1 MIKKNNVYKY
11 FYIFLSSH
19 LLIWTVIPSI
29 SNVNLPL
36 DTIEALAWG
45 SNLDWGFNKHPPLS
59 AFAVEVVYRIFGN
72 QDWAYYILS
81 QIFVVFSFIVIFKLS
96 LHLFNNPNYALLSIF
111 LLEGIFFYNFTTPEF
126 NVNIAQLPFWALTIY
141 FSYRCIKHNKIT
153 DFILLGL
160 FIGLGIL
167 SKYLFLY
174 LVAGVKLLFL
184 YLIFKKKKLNLFYL
198 LIPGLITLAVIMPHL
213 MWLYENNFTTIRYG
227 FNRTGGI
234 GSLSDHIFL
243 PVFFIF
249 KQIGLLLPILIMSYF
264 LIKKMKKIKINFSE
278 NNVFVFF
285 MFLVPIILIVLTSIL
300 FGVKIRTMWMTPFY
314 LLAGVFII
322 EILKKHL
329 NIKSLNKFYVSFL
342 FFFFLSPILYLLVSL
357 NNDHK
362 RTDYPGKE
370 IARLVQNKWDN
381 NFTNEIKI
389 VIGDEWYAG
398 NLSYHLYSRP
408 VWINDFKEKSSSVA
422 NDEGVI
428 YTGNPKIL
436 KKICPGVFGTIRP
449 VGYCMIGRK

>member
-1 MIKKNNVYKY
+1 
-11 FYIFLSSH
+11 
-19 LLIWTVIPSI
+19 
-29 SNVNLPL
+29 
-36 DTIEALAWG
+36 
-45 SNLDWGFNKHPPLS
+45 
-59 AFAVEVVYRIFGN
+59 
-72 QDWAYYILS
+72 
-81 QIFVVFSFIVIFKLS
+81 
-96 LHLFNNPNYALLSIF
+96 
-111 LLEGIFFYNFTTPEF
+111 
-126 NVNIAQLPFWALTIY
+126 
-141 FSYRCIKHNKIT
+141 
-153 DFILLGL
+153 
-160 FIGLGIL
+160 
-167 SKYLFLY
+167 
-174 LVAGVKLLFL
+174 
-184 YLIFKKKKLNLFYL
+184 
-198 LIPGLITLAVIMPHL
+198 MPHL
-213 MWLYENNFTTIRYG
+213 IWLYENNFTTIRYG

-243 PVFFIF
+243 PIFFIF

-264 LIKKMKKIKINFSE
+264 LIKKIKKIKINFSE

>member
-322 EILKKHL
+322 E
-329 NIKSLNKFYVSFL
+329 
-342 FFFFLSPILYLLVSL
+342 FF
-357 NNDHK
+357 K
-362 RTDYPGKE
+362 
-370 IARLVQNKWDN
+370 
-381 NFTNEIKI
+381 
-389 VIGDEWYAG
+389 
-398 NLSYHLYSRP
+398 
-408 VWINDFKEKSSSVA
+408 
-422 NDEGVI
+422 
-428 YTGNPKIL
+428 
-436 KKICPGVFGTIRP
+436 
-449 VGYCMIGRK
+449 

>member
-1 MIKKNNVYKY
+1 MINKNNVYKY
-11 FYIFLSSH
+11 FYIFISSH

-45 SNLDWGFNKHPPLS
+45 SSLVFGFNKHPPLS

-167 SKYLFLY
+167 SKYLFFY

-184 YLIFKKKKLNLFYL
+184 YFIFKKKKLNLFYL

-213 MWLYENNFTTIRYG
+213 IWLYENNFTTIRYG

-243 PVFFIF
+243 PIFFIF

-264 LIKKMKKIKINFSE
+264 LIKRKKN
-278 NNVFVFF
+278 
-285 MFLVPIILIVLTSIL
+285 
-300 FGVKIRTMWMTPFY
+300 
-314 LLAGVFII
+314 
-322 EILKKHL
+322 
-329 NIKSLNKFYVSFL
+329 
-342 FFFFLSPILYLLVSL
+342 
-357 NNDHK
+357 
-362 RTDYPGKE
+362 
-370 IARLVQNKWDN
+370 QNQ
-381 NFTNEIKI
+381 F
-389 VIGDEWYAG
+389 
-398 NLSYHLYSRP
+398 
-408 VWINDFKEKSSSVA
+408 
-422 NDEGVI
+422 
-428 YTGNPKIL
+428 
-436 KKICPGVFGTIRP
+436 
-449 VGYCMIGRK
+449 